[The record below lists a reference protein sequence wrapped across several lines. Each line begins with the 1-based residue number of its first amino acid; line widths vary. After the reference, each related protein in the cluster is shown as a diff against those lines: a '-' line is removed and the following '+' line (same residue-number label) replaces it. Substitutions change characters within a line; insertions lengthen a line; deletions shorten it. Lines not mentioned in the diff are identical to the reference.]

1 MTLAH
6 YGPKCGATTL
16 LGAVD
21 IFWGHEAG
29 DCGTLWGTTR
39 KDDVISVYQLPP
51 PFKPQKSMSLNEKTK
66 CTKTCKKKKNELK
79 PRLEHLRSFFTLEEF
94 SNSASSFLVKNLLV
108 AVIEVGVHVL
118 LDASSEVLVEYTS
131 EN

>member
-1 MTLAH
+1 MVVRTLAH

-16 LGAVD
+16 LGAVH

-51 PFKPQKSMSLNEKTK
+51 SPSNP
-66 CTKTCKKKKNELK
+66 KN
-79 PRLEHLRSFFTLEEF
+79 RCLRM
-94 SNSASSFLVKNLLV
+94 KNKM
-108 AVIEVGVHVL
+108 HK
-118 LDASSEVLVEYTS
+118 
-131 EN
+131 NM

>member
-1 MTLAH
+1 MVVMTLAH

-51 PFKPQKSMSLNEKTK
+51 PFKPQKSMTLNEKQNAQNHVRRR
-66 CTKTCKKKKNELK
+66 KTN
-79 PRLEHLRSFFTLEEF
+79 
-94 SNSASSFLVKNLLV
+94 SNPDLN
-108 AVIEVGVHVL
+108 I
-118 LDASSEVLVEYTS
+118 
-131 EN
+131 